1 MAEPKRTWVRQSV
14 NEAKLHATAER
25 QQSVIAGWTRLRVL
39 VAFFGQPLPNGS
51 PPKQAIHEAGRTQA
65 SRLHA
70 GNAKRIRP
78 KGSHLRLPT
87 DRQNKG
93 QNPPGIAGIN
103 QPVVP

>member
-78 KGSHLRLPT
+78 QRPNISFSA
-87 DRQNKG
+87 N
-93 QNPPGIAGIN
+93 
-103 QPVVP
+103 